1 MTRKVIA
8 RKVLARKVMTR
19 NLCHAKSWLMLYLL
33 FRCSL
38 TQVLGLGFF
47 LLNTA
52 AGKLGLTIAG
62 LIIILII
69 LSLIRSYYHRQP
81 TNEPQMTEVSLSS
94 PPR

>member
-1 MTRKVIA
+1 MTRKVI
-8 RKVLARKVMTR
+8 ARKVMTR

-52 AGKLGLTIAG
+52 AGKPNLRLR
-62 LIIILII
+62 LIIESCMHNPNNKDP
-69 LSLIRSYYHRQP
+69 LSVIAFHTYTVHCVHCTRTR
-81 TNEPQMTEVSLSS
+81 
-94 PPR
+94 